1 MMYILYTLIWIDGEV
16 VEKDM
21 GLPYFE
27 SYEECLQ
34 AGIDTHAEGEPFFC
48 LDEVVGGDK
57 I

>member
-1 MMYILYTLIWIDGEV
+1 MVYILYALIWVDGEV

-34 AGIDTHAEGEPFFC
+34 AGIDMHEEGEFFFC
-48 LDEVVGGDK
+48 LDEIVGGDK

>member
-1 MMYILYTLIWIDGEV
+1 MVYILYALIWVDGEV

-34 AGIDTHAEGEPFFC
+34 AGIDMHEEGEFFFC